1 MATKL
6 PPTITQ
12 LPLPQK
18 KETPE
23 GKSEMRP
30 EDTVHTVIAEMQRGS
45 LAEATRKYLSCV
57 DKCHLKNPGGRKEDQ
72 PVMPKKTKGRKLK
85 LTLSGPMNR
94 KRRFIKWKK
103 QNTLLNTCLKLCKA
117 KWYNAVIDLIGEANF
132 QMNKDVLSH
141 ILTLLVKP
149 RAKKKSAKKKGGRKT
164 RRKKGTKRR
173 KCKSKKKY

>member
-45 LAEATRKYLSCV
+45 LEI
-57 DKCHLKNPGGRKEDQ
+57 GRAS
-72 PVMPKKTKGRKLK
+72 GRE
-85 LTLSGPMNR
+85 R
-94 KRRFIKWKK
+94 
-103 QNTLLNTCLKLCKA
+103 
-117 KWYNAVIDLIGEANF
+117 V
-132 QMNKDVLSH
+132 
-141 ILTLLVKP
+141 
-149 RAKKKSAKKKGGRKT
+149 
-164 RRKKGTKRR
+164 
-173 KCKSKKKY
+173 